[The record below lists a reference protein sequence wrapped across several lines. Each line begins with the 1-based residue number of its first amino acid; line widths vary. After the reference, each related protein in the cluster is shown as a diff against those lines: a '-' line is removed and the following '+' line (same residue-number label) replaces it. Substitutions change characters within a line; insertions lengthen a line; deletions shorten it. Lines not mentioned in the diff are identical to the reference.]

1 MRTIL
6 TLIVTITLFVTC
18 DNSSKKV
25 TDCPLGQPTPIFS
38 DSLSQVTDHQF
49 ELNGQSSLET
59 ISFKNGVVLE
69 LNQSGCE
76 EISQEFQFK
85 LKEIP
90 NKANTLSWV
99 QAGVEQFRFMSGL
112 GEKYAP
118 FFQWATSI
126 DDQKEKFALNTPME
140 LAPGFF
146 VTFNK
151 VPGNDY
157 NILIVRLHTES

>member
-6 TLIVTITLFVTC
+6 SLILTSVLFFGC
-18 DNSSKKV
+18 ENSTEKSQE
-25 TDCPLGQPTPIFS
+25 CPLGQPTPIFS
-38 DSLSQVTDHQF
+38 DSLNQVQAHQF

-59 ISFKNGVVLE
+59 VSFTNGVVLE
-69 LNQSGCE
+69 LAQSGCE

-85 LKEIP
+85 LKEIE
-90 NKANTLSWV
+90 NKGNTLSWV
-99 QAGVEQFRFMSGL
+99 NAGVQQFRFMSGL
-112 GEKYAP
+112 DEKYAP

-157 NILIVRLHTES
+157 NILIVRLHTEN